1 MLYLI
6 GTPIGNLGDITTR
19 ALEMLRAVPVI
30 IVEKYTDS
38 VKLLRRFEIK
48 PQTILSFDDRNAKRA
63 LPKIREILA
72 KQDAAYIVS
81 AGMPGISDPAGM
93 LVKACREDG
102 VPILPLPGPSAV
114 TTAVAMAGFGNR
126 AFLFAG
132 FLPKKPGQLKKEFE
146 EAHENEH
153 LLVFFESTHRIIKTL
168 GFLAKEYPTAQLFVG
183 KEMTKA
189 FETYLSGS
197 PAELLTT
204 FEAKKQLSKG
214 EFTCVISFE

>member
-1 MLYLI
+1 MLYLV
-6 GTPIGNLGDITTR
+6 GTPIGNLGDITAR
-19 ALEMLRAVPVI
+19 ALETLRSTPVI

-38 VKLLRRFEIK
+38 VKLFRKFEIK

-63 LPKIREILA
+63 LPKIRDVLS
-72 KQDAAYIVS
+72 KQDASYLVS

-102 VPILPLPGPSAV
+102 IPVLPIPGPSAV

-132 FLPKKPGQLKKEFE
+132 FLPKKPGALKKEFE
-146 EAHENEH
+146 EARENEH

-168 GFLAKEYPTAQLFVG
+168 HFLATEYPAARLFVG

-189 FETYLSGS
+189 FETYLSGT
-197 PAELLTT
+197 PAELVAI
-204 FEAKKQLSKG
+204 FEEKKQLSKG
-214 EFTCVISFE
+214 EFTCVISFG